1 MKFSVIHLSL
11 TLIKYCIVVAIL
23 GSLLVSF
30 LQAFWTKQYFLQQ
43 YHDDP
48 FERPMNSSVYFTP
61 MELWTR
67 MELAS
72 KGLPYSMNGFKI
84 AMNFKEY
91 NITLDLLDTF
101 SKMMEKHNL
110 TYMMYGGTLIGSLRH
125 NDVIP
130 WDDDIDVIAN
140 YSDMNQIWNI
150 FKKMKPNYY
159 IHKPK
164 SRKFWKFYSKH
175 SIKTKNDY
183 GWKWPYLDIWWYTK
197 NENNTIND
205 WSCGWCKETFT
216 PENLFPPVKRK
227 FGPLTLYA
235 PRDPRKF
242 LQEAGY
248 DWTKCVTRNWNHR
261 DEDEVRWKDKE
272 MSCEKLQDIYPF
284 VKHITK
290 LNSSR
295 EFRYYRG
302 SLLHII

>member
-1 MKFSVIHLSL
+1 MEKKKKKCVFCFNLRH
-11 TLIKYCIVVAIL
+11 IKYVIVAVTL
-23 GSLLVSF
+23 GSLFGSF
-30 LQAFWTKQYFLQQ
+30 IQIFWMKKYFFLHHES
-43 YHDDP
+43 YNNTV
-48 FERPMNSSVYFTP
+48 FITP
-61 MELWTR
+61 MDLWKK
-67 MELAS
+67 MEIAS
-72 KGLPYSMNGFKI
+72 SKLPANMSAFKI
-84 AMNFKEY
+84 AMNYKEY

-101 SKMMEKHNL
+101 SKTMDKHNL

-140 YSDMNQIWNI
+140 YSDMDQIWNI
-150 FKKMKPNYY
+150 FKKMKPNYS

-164 SRKFWKFYSKH
+164 SQRFWKFYSKN

-183 GWKWPYLDIWWYTK
+183 GWKWPFLDIWWYNK
-197 NENNTIND
+197 NENNTIKD

-227 FGPLTLYA
+227 LGPLSLYA

-261 DEDEVRWKDKE
+261 DEDIARWKHKE
-272 MSCEKLQDIYPF
+272 ISCHKLAEIYPF
-284 VKHITK
+284 VKHGTSK
-290 LNSSR
+290 NKT
-295 EFRYYRG
+295 EEVRYYQG
-302 SLLHII
+302 YIIQLI